1 MSKSLSNHEIVTLAI
16 YLLGGDSHPIDAE
29 DVAIKANEIA
39 PKRFTWRKYPN
50 QISLES
56 IRKRLWDAK
65 KPEKGGYL
73 TGSDRQ
79 GWLLTEDGLT
89 FAKEHL
95 KDIDSD
101 LLSRKPLSL
110 KEKQWLRNER
120 IRMLAS
126 EAYLKFQG
134 GDLEAITSHEA
145 EAFFRLD
152 DYVMGEARNRKVIR
166 LVNTFGSDP
175 ELGQAVKEL
184 AGKIRER

>member
-1 MSKSLSNHEIVTLAI
+1 MSKSLSNHEIVTLAV
-16 YLLGGDSHPIDAE
+16 YLLGGESQPIDAE
-29 DVAIKANEIA
+29 DIAIKANEIA
-39 PKRFTWRKYPN
+39 PKRFTWLKYPD

-56 IRKRLWDAK
+56 VRKRLWDAR

-79 GWLLTEDGLT
+79 GWLLTENGLR

-95 KDIDSD
+95 KDINGD

-110 KEKQWLRNER
+110 KEKRWLRSER

-134 GDLEAITSHEA
+134 GDLEAITTQEA

-152 DYVMGEARNRKVIR
+152 DYVMGEARTRKVTRI
-166 LVNTFGSDP
+166 VNTFGSDL